1 MIDIER
7 EIYFI
12 EKQIDELYKKNPL
25 NWSDKELRDYIDY
38 EHELRE
44 LRNRKEAI
52 NDKWLH

>member
-1 MIDIER
+1 MIEIER

-38 EHELRE
+38 EHELKE

-52 NDKWLH
+52 NDK